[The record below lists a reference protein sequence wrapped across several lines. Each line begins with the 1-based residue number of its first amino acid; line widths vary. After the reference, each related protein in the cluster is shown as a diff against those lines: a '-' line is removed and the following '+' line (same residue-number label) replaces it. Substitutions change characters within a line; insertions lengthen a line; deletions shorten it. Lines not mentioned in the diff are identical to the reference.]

1 LDPYQIVI
9 LGVLFFLAAALY
21 SSVGHAGASAYIA
34 AMILVGIGTEMMKP
48 TAFVLNIFVASLV
61 SYRFVK
67 QGHFNWKLFWPFACT
82 SIPAAFL
89 TSYFSFPV
97 EWFKVGLTIIL
108 ILGAIRLAI
117 INENSKPLIN
127 LPFSIPLGF
136 SVGAL
141 IGGLSGLTGTGGG
154 IFISPIILF
163 AGWSNLPT
171 TAGVSAAFILVNS
184 ISGLAGSIASTH
196 FLPWA
201 ICIWVPVVVAGG
213 YLGSHLG
220 IKKLSPKI
228 FLRLL
233 AFVMLIAAFK
243 LITR

>member
-1 LDPYQIVI
+1 MDPYQII
-9 LGVLFFLAAALY
+9 LLVVLFFIAATLY

-34 AMILVGIGTEMMKP
+34 AMILVGIAPEMMKP
-48 TAFVLNIFVASLV
+48 TAFVLNIFVGSLV
-61 SYRFVK
+61 TYRFTK
-67 QGHFNWKLFWPFACT
+67 HGHFNWKLFWPFACT
-82 SIPAAFL
+82 SIPSAFL
-89 TSYFSFPV
+89 TSYASIPID
-97 EWFKVGLTIIL
+97 WFKVGLTIIL
-108 ILGAIRLAI
+108 ILGAIRLAL

-127 LPFSIPLGF
+127 LPFSIPLALF
-136 SVGAL
+136 IGAL

-154 IFISPIILF
+154 IFLSPIILF
-163 AGWSNLPT
+163 VGWANLPT